1 MPVIIL
7 YYNVFNPVLILIIFA
22 TIVILTI
29 GLLII
34 LTIVNINPMISS
46 TMWSICVATVSTK
59 ANTILDIPFISI
71 TTLLAYHDPYRAL
84 PNI

>member
-1 MPVIIL
+1 MRDIRIAVNMRICVFIIIMPVIIL

-46 TMWSICVATVSTK
+46 TM
-59 ANTILDIPFISI
+59 
-71 TTLLAYHDPYRAL
+71 
-84 PNI
+84 